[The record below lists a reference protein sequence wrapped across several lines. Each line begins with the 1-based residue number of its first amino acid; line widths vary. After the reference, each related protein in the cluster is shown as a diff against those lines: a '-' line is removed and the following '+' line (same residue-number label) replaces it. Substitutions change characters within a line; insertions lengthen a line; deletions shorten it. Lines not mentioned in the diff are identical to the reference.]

1 MKIYD
6 PEIWFNE
13 TNGYEELLENIKSII
28 CGKD

>member
-13 TNGYEELLENIKSII
+13 TNGYEELLENIKASLRQR
-28 CGKD
+28 